1 MKQEEEKAE
10 PVEAEPV
17 EAEVVQNPHPPHL
30 PRVLLFPL
38 AMQL

>member
-10 PVEAEPV
+10 PVEAEA
-17 EAEVVQNPHPPHL
+17 EAEVVQNLHLLHL
-30 PRVLLFPL
+30 PLVLLFRL

>member
-10 PVEAEPV
+10 PVEAE
-17 EAEVVQNPHPPHL
+17 AEVVQNPHLLHL
-30 PRVLLFPL
+30 PLVLLFRL